1 VIQAMTILELLG
13 RYPCGDDADAQW
25 CGDDLLEILQW
36 KRDLLRMSLVVHEI
50 AGEPSRRLLA
60 LFPVPV
66 TGSLW
71 STLATYATY
80 ATELAPIAGP
90 LLESIARNAT
100 AIERADRRCRVI
112 DADWVEE

>member
-1 VIQAMTILELLG
+1 MT
-13 RYPCGDDADAQW
+13 R
-25 CGDDLLEILQW
+25 
-36 KRDLLRMSLVVHEI
+36 KS
-50 AGEPSRRLLA
+50 SRRLLA
-60 LFPVPV
+60 LFPAPV

-71 STLATYATY
+71 STLATY

-90 LLESIARNAT
+90 LLESIAHTAT